1 MIITKSLLEVIKMDK
16 YDIIIIGA
24 GPGGL
29 TAAIYAGRQGTK
41 NLMIDRD
48 LAGGIGRE
56 VPEMENYPGFDSISG
71 LELIEK
77 MKEQAIKN
85 TELHEM
91 EEVEKIIQNDGEY
104 RFTVKTSKGEYQSK
118 TVILATGSSHRHL
131 DAKGEEEFKG
141 KGVSYC
147 ATCDGFF
154 FAGRDIIMVGGG
166 NSALQEALYLK
177 NLGANVTLIH
187 RRDEFRAQKHLQ
199 NMIKEAGIKTILN
212 ATVEEIKGEML
223 VESVILKDTKTGEL
237 TEYPTNGVFISVG
250 YIPHTELAAQ
260 LGVDL
265 DESGHIITDKEQ
277 KTNVDYVYA
286 IGDVCVGLKQWVVAC
301 GEGAV
306 AATSAF
312 HDLKENNQ

>member
-1 MIITKSLLEVIKMDK
+1 MEK

-29 TAAIYAGRQGTK
+29 TAGIYAGRQGTK
-41 NLMIDRD
+41 NLIIDKD

-56 VPEMENYPGFDSISG
+56 VPQMENYPGFESISG
-71 LELIEK
+71 LELTEK
-77 MKEQAIKN
+77 MKAQAIKN
-85 TELHEM
+85 CDLHEM
-91 EEVEKIIQNDGEY
+91 EEVLEISKSDDEY
-104 RFTVKTSKGEYQSK
+104 RFTVRTSKDTYQSRSI
-118 TVILATGSSHRHL
+118 ILATGSSHRHL
-131 DAKGEEEFKG
+131 NAKGEEEFTG

-166 NSALQEALYLK
+166 NSALQEAIYLK
-177 NLGANVTLIH
+177 NLGANVTLVH

-199 NMIKEAGIKTILN
+199 DMIEKEGINKILN

-223 VESVILKDTKTGEL
+223 VESVILKDTLTGEMK
-237 TEYPTNGVFISVG
+237 EVPTNGVFISVG
-250 YIPHTELAAQ
+250 YIPHTELAEQ

-265 DESGHIITDKEQ
+265 DETGHIIIDKDQ
-277 KTNVDYVYA
+277 KTNIDYVYA

-306 AATSAF
+306 AATSAY
-312 HDLKENNQ
+312 HDLKEN

>member
-1 MIITKSLLEVIKMDK
+1 MEK

-29 TAAIYAGRQGTK
+29 TAGIYAGRQGTK
-41 NLMIDRD
+41 NLIIDRE

-56 VPEMENYPGFDSISG
+56 VPEMENYPGFENISG

-77 MKEQAIKN
+77 MKVQATKN
-85 TELHEM
+85 CELHEM
-91 EEVEKIIQNDGEY
+91 ENVEEISKNDDEY
-104 RFTVKTSKGEYQSK
+104 RFTVKTSKAEYQTK

-131 DAKGEEEFKG
+131 EAKGEEEYKG

-154 FAGRDIIMVGGG
+154 FQGRDILMVGGG

-177 NLGANVTLIH
+177 NLGANVTLVH

-199 NMIKEAGIKTILN
+199 DKIKEENIPTILN
-212 ATVEEIKGEML
+212 AVVDEIKGEML
-223 VESVILKDTKTGEL
+223 VESVVLKDTKTGEL
-237 TEYPTNGVFISVG
+237 KEIQTNGVFISVG
-250 YIPHTELAAQ
+250 YIPHTELAKQ

-265 DESGHIITDKEQ
+265 DESGHIIIDKEQ
-277 KTNVDYVYA
+277 RTNVEYVYA

-306 AATSAF
+306 AATSAYT
-312 HDLKENNQ
+312 DIKQN

>member
-1 MIITKSLLEVIKMDK
+1 MEK

-29 TAAIYAGRQGTK
+29 TAGIYAGRQGTK
-41 NLMIDRD
+41 NLIIDRD

-56 VPEMENYPGFDSISG
+56 VPEMENYPGFESISG

-77 MKEQAIKN
+77 MKVQATRN
-85 TELHEM
+85 CNLHEM
-91 EEVEKIIQNDGEY
+91 EEVTEIEQTDNEY
-104 RFTVKTSKGEYQSK
+104 RFTVKTSKDTYQSRA
-118 TVILATGSSHRHL
+118 IIIATGSSHRHL
-131 DAKGEEEFKG
+131 NAKGEEEFKG

-177 NLGANVTLIH
+177 NLGANVTLVH

-199 NMIKEAGIKTILN
+199 DMIEKEGINTILN

-223 VESVILKDTKTGEL
+223 VESVILKDTVTGEL
-237 TEYPTNGVFISVG
+237 KEVPTNGVFISVG
-250 YIPHTELAAQ
+250 YIPHTELATQ

-265 DESGHIITDKEQ
+265 DETGHIIIDKDQ
-277 KTNVDYVYA
+277 KTNIDYVYA

-306 AATSAF
+306 AATSAY
-312 HDLKENNQ
+312 HDLKEN

>member
-1 MIITKSLLEVIKMDK
+1 MEQ

-29 TAAIYAGRQGTK
+29 TAGIYAGRQGTK
-41 NLMIDRD
+41 NLIIDRD
-48 LAGGIGRE
+48 LAGGLGRE
-56 VPEMENYPGFDSISG
+56 VPEMENYPGYDNISG

-77 MKEQAIKN
+77 MKQQATKN
-85 TELHEM
+85 CELKEM
-91 EEVEKIIQNDGEY
+91 EEVTEIIRTDDEY
-104 RFTVKTSKGEYQSK
+104 RFTVKTSKDEYQTKSI
-118 TVILATGSSHRHL
+118 ILATGSSHRHL
-131 DAKGEEEFKG
+131 EAKGEEEFKG

-154 FAGRDIIMVGGG
+154 FQGRDIVMVGGG
-166 NSALQEALYLK
+166 NSALQEALYLN
-177 NLGANVTLIH
+177 NLGANVTVIH

-199 NMIKEAGIKTILN
+199 NQIKEAGINTIMN

-223 VESVILKDTKTGEL
+223 VESVILKDTQTGEL
-237 TEYPTNGVFISVG
+237 TELPINGIFISVG
-250 YIPHTELAAQ
+250 YIPHIELASQ
-260 LGVDL
+260 LGVEL
-265 DESGHIITDKEQ
+265 DESGHIITDKNQ
-277 KTNVDYVYA
+277 KTNIDYVYA

-312 HDLKENNQ
+312 EDIT

>member
-1 MIITKSLLEVIKMDK
+1 MDK

-29 TAAIYAGRQGTK
+29 TAGIYAGRQGTK
-41 NLMIDRD
+41 NLIIDRD
-48 LAGGIGRE
+48 LAGGLGRE
-56 VPEMENYPGFDSISG
+56 VPEMENYPGFDNISG

-77 MKEQAIKN
+77 MKAQATKN

-91 EEVEKIIQNDGEY
+91 EEVLEITQSDDEY
-104 RFTVKTSKGEYQSK
+104 RFTVKTNNGEYLSK
-118 TVILATGSSHRHL
+118 TIILATGSSHRHL
-131 DAKGEEEFKG
+131 EAKGEEEHKG

-177 NLGANVTLIH
+177 NLGANVTLVH

-199 NMIKEAGIKTILN
+199 NMIREKEIPTIMN
-212 ATVEEIKGEML
+212 ATVEEIKGDML
-223 VESVILKDTKTGEL
+223 VESVTLKDTQTGEL
-237 TEYPTNGVFISVG
+237 KDIETNGVFISVG
-250 YIPHTELAAQ
+250 YLPHTELAKQ
-260 LGVDL
+260 LGVEL
-265 DESGHIITDKEQ
+265 DETGHIIIDKDQ

-306 AATSAF
+306 AATSAYN
-312 HDLKENNQ
+312 DLN

>member
-1 MIITKSLLEVIKMDK
+1 MEQ

-29 TAAIYAGRQGTK
+29 TAGIYAGRQGTK
-41 NLMIDRD
+41 NLIIDRD

-56 VPEMENYPGFDSISG
+56 VPEMENYPGFDNISG
-71 LELIEK
+71 LELIGK

-85 TELHEM
+85 TELHEQENVLEVIKTD
-91 EEVEKIIQNDGEY
+91 EEYKFI
-104 RFTVKTSKGEYQSK
+104 VKTNKDEYQSK
-118 TVILATGSSHRHL
+118 TIILATGSSHRHL
-131 DAKGEEEFKG
+131 NAKGEEEFKG

-154 FAGRDIIMVGGG
+154 FSGRDIIMVGGG
-166 NSALQEALYLK
+166 NSALQEAIYLN
-177 NLGANVTLIH
+177 NLGANVTLVH
-187 RRDEFRAQKHLQ
+187 RRDEFRAQQHLQ
-199 NMIKEAGIKTILN
+199 DLIKEKNINVIYN

-223 VESVILKDTKTGEL
+223 VESVILKDTQTNEL
-237 TEYPTNGVFISVG
+237 SELPINGVFISVG
-250 YIPHTELAAQ
+250 YEPHTELAEQ

-265 DESGHIITDKEQ
+265 DETGHIIIDKDQ

-306 AATSAF
+306 AATSAY
-312 HDLKENNQ
+312 HDIEEKN

>member
-1 MIITKSLLEVIKMDK
+1 MNE

-29 TAAIYAGRQGTK
+29 TAGIYAGRQGTR
-41 NLMIDRD
+41 NLIIDRD
-48 LAGGIGRE
+48 LAGGLGRE
-56 VPEMENYPGFDSISG
+56 VPEMENYPGFDNISG

-77 MKEQAIKN
+77 MKAQATKN
-85 TELHEM
+85 CDLREM
-91 EEVEKIIQNDGEY
+91 EEVTEITKTDDEY
-104 RFTVKTSKGEYQSK
+104 RFTVKTSKDTYRSK
-118 TVILATGSSHRHL
+118 AIILATGSSHRHL
-131 DAKGEEEFKG
+131 EAKGEEEFKG

-177 NLGANVTLIH
+177 NLGANVTVVH

-199 NMIKEAGIKTILN
+199 NQIKEAEIPTILN

-223 VESVILKDTKTGEL
+223 VESVILKDTKTNEL
-237 TEYPTNGVFISVG
+237 KELPINGVFISVG
-250 YIPHTELAAQ
+250 YIPHTELAKQ
-260 LGVDL
+260 LEINL
-265 DESGHIITDKEQ
+265 DESGHIIIDKKQ
-277 KTNVDYVYA
+277 KTNVDYIYA

-312 HDLKENNQ
+312 EDLQNQ

>member
-1 MIITKSLLEVIKMDK
+1 MNKLIRGKNMNE

-29 TAAIYAGRQGTK
+29 TAGIYAGRQGTK
-41 NLMIDRD
+41 NLIIDRD
-48 LAGGIGRE
+48 LAGGLGRE
-56 VPEMENYPGFDSISG
+56 VPEMENYPGFDNISG

-77 MKEQAIKN
+77 MKAQATKN
-85 TELHEM
+85 CDLREM
-91 EEVEKIIQNDGEY
+91 EEVTEITKTDDEY
-104 RFTVKTSKGEYQSK
+104 RFTVKTSKDTYRSK
-118 TVILATGSSHRHL
+118 AIILATGSSHRHL
-131 DAKGEEEFKG
+131 EAKGEEEFKG

-177 NLGANVTLIH
+177 NLGANVTVVH

-199 NMIKEAGIKTILN
+199 NQIKEAEIPTILN

-223 VESVILKDTKTGEL
+223 VESVILKDTQTGEL
-237 TEYPTNGVFISVG
+237 TELPTNGVFVSVG
-250 YIPHTELAAQ
+250 YIPHTELAKQ
-260 LGVDL
+260 LDINL
-265 DESGHIITDKEQ
+265 DESGHIIIDKKQ

-312 HDLKENNQ
+312 EDLKS

>member
-1 MIITKSLLEVIKMDK
+1 MEQ

-29 TAAIYAGRQGTK
+29 TAGIYAGRQGTK
-41 NLMIDRD
+41 NLIIDRD

-56 VPEMENYPGFDSISG
+56 VPEMENYPGFESISG

-77 MKEQAIKN
+77 MKAQAIKN
-85 TELHEM
+85 CNLHEM
-91 EEVEKIIQNDGEY
+91 EEVTEITKTDDEY
-104 RFTVKTSKGEYQSK
+104 RFTVKTTKDNYQSK

-131 DAKGEEEFKG
+131 NTKGEEEFKG

-166 NSALQEALYLK
+166 NSALQEAIYLN
-177 NLGANVTLIH
+177 NLGANVTLVH

-199 NMIKEAGIKTILN
+199 DMIKKEGINTILN
-212 ATVEEIKGEML
+212 ATVEEIKGKML
-223 VESVILKDTKTGEL
+223 VESVILKDTVTNEL
-237 TEYPTNGVFISVG
+237 KEIPTNGVFISVG
-250 YIPHTELAAQ
+250 YIPHTELATQ
-260 LGVDL
+260 LGVNL
-265 DESGHIITDKEQ
+265 DETGHIITDKNQ
-277 KTNVDYVYA
+277 KTNVEYVYA
-286 IGDVCVGLKQWVVAC
+286 IGDVSAGLKQWVVAC

-306 AATSAF
+306 SATSAF
-312 HDLKENNQ
+312 TDIQ

>member
-1 MIITKSLLEVIKMDK
+1 MEQF
-16 YDIIIIGA
+16 DIIIIGA

-29 TAAIYAGRQGTK
+29 TAGIYAGRQGTK
-41 NLMIDRD
+41 NLIIDKD
-48 LAGGIGRE
+48 LAGGLGRE
-56 VPEMENYPGFDSISG
+56 VPEMENYPGYDNISG
-71 LELIEK
+71 LGLIEK
-77 MKEQAIKN
+77 IKAQAVKN
-85 TELHEM
+85 CQLNEM
-91 EEVEKIIQNDGEY
+91 EEVTEIIKTDEEY
-104 RFTVKTSKGEYQSK
+104 RFTVKTNKDSYQSK
-118 TVILATGSSHRHL
+118 TIILATGSSHRHL
-131 DAKGEEEFKG
+131 NTKGEEEFKG

-177 NLGANVTLIH
+177 NLGANVTLVH

-199 NMIKEAGIKTILN
+199 NLIKEAGINVILN

-223 VESVILKDTKTGEL
+223 VESVILKDTVTNEL
-237 TEYPTNGVFISVG
+237 SEHQTNGVFISVG
-250 YIPHTELAAQ
+250 YVPHTELAKQ
-260 LGVDL
+260 LGANL
-265 DESGHIITDKEQ
+265 DESGHIITDKNQ
-277 KTNVDYVYA
+277 RTNVEYVYA

-312 HDLKENNQ
+312 QDLQ

>member
-1 MIITKSLLEVIKMDK
+1 MNE

-29 TAAIYAGRQGTK
+29 TAGIYAGRQGTK
-41 NLMIDRD
+41 NLIIDRD
-48 LAGGIGRE
+48 LAGGLGRE
-56 VPEMENYPGFDSISG
+56 VPEMENYPGFDNISG

-77 MKEQAIKN
+77 MKAQATKN
-85 TELHEM
+85 CDLREM
-91 EEVEKIIQNDGEY
+91 EEVTEITKTDGEY
-104 RFTVKTSKGEYQSK
+104 RFTVKTSKDTYQSK
-118 TVILATGSSHRHL
+118 AIILATGSSHRHL
-131 DAKGEEEFKG
+131 EAKGEEEFKG

-177 NLGANVTLIH
+177 NLGANVTVVH

-199 NMIKEAGIKTILN
+199 NQIKEAEIPTILN

-223 VESVILKDTKTGEL
+223 VESVVLKDTKTNEL
-237 TEYPTNGVFISVG
+237 KELPINGIFISVG
-250 YIPHTELAAQ
+250 YIPHTELAKQ
-260 LGVDL
+260 LDINL
-265 DESGHIITDKEQ
+265 DESGHIIIDKKQ

-312 HDLKENNQ
+312 EDLQNQ

>member
-1 MIITKSLLEVIKMDK
+1 MEQ

-29 TAAIYAGRQGTK
+29 TAGIYAGRQGTK
-41 NLMIDRD
+41 NLIIDKD

-56 VPEMENYPGFDSISG
+56 VPEMENYPGFESISG

-91 EEVEKIIQNDGEY
+91 EEVTEITQTDEEY
-104 RFTVKTSKGEYQSK
+104 RFTLTTNKGQYQSK
-118 TVILATGSSHRHL
+118 TIILATGSSHRHL
-131 DAKGEEEFKG
+131 NAAGEEEFKG

-154 FAGRDIIMVGGG
+154 FAGRDVLMIGGG
-166 NSALQEALYLK
+166 NSALQEAIYLK
-177 NLGANVTLIH
+177 NLGANVKVVH
-187 RRDEFRAQKHLQ
+187 RRDEFRAQQHLQ
-199 NMIKEAGIKTILN
+199 DMIEKEGIGTILN

-223 VESVILKDTKTGEL
+223 VESVVLKDTKTGEL
-237 TEYPTNGVFISVG
+237 KEIPANGVFISVG
-250 YIPHTELAAQ
+250 YIPHTELAKQ
-260 LGVDL
+260 LKVKL
-265 DESGHIITDKEQ
+265 DETGHIIVDKEQ
-277 KTNVDYVYA
+277 KTNVNYVYA

-306 AATSAF
+306 AATSAY
-312 HDLKENNQ
+312 HDLKES

>member
-1 MIITKSLLEVIKMDK
+1 MES

-29 TAAIYAGRQGTK
+29 TAGIYAGRQGTK
-41 NLMIDRD
+41 NLIIDRD

-56 VPEMENYPGFDSISG
+56 VPEMENYPGFDNISG

-77 MKEQAIKN
+77 MKAQATRN
-85 TELHEM
+85 CELHEM
-91 EEVEKIIQNDGEY
+91 EEVTEITTTDEEY
-104 RFTVKTSKGEYQSK
+104 RFTVKTAKDSYK
-118 TVILATGSSHRHL
+118 TKSIILATGSAHRHL
-131 DAKGEEEFKG
+131 NAKGEEEFKG

-177 NLGANVTLIH
+177 NLGANVTLVH

-199 NMIKEAGIKTILN
+199 DQIEQAGIPTILN
-212 ATVEEIKGEML
+212 ATVEEIKGDML
-223 VESVILKDTKTGEL
+223 VESVILKDTQTGEL
-237 TEYPTNGVFISVG
+237 SEIPVNGVFISVG
-250 YIPHTELAAQ
+250 YIPHTELAKQ
-260 LGVDL
+260 LGINL
-265 DESGHIITDKEQ
+265 DESGHIIIDKQQ

-286 IGDVCVGLKQWVVAC
+286 IGDVCIGLKQWVVAC

-312 HDLKENNQ
+312 EDLQNQ

>member
-1 MIITKSLLEVIKMDK
+1 MQK

-29 TAAIYAGRQGTK
+29 TAGIYAGRQGTK
-41 NLMIDRD
+41 NLIIDRD
-48 LAGGIGRE
+48 LAGGLGRE
-56 VPEMENYPGFDSISG
+56 VPEMENYPGFESISG

-77 MKEQAIKN
+77 MKGQAIKN
-85 TELHEM
+85 CDLHEM
-91 EEVEKIIQNDGEY
+91 EEVVEIVQNDEDY
-104 RFTVKTSKGEYQSK
+104 RFTVTTNKDQYQSK
-118 TVILATGSSHRHL
+118 TIILATGSSHRQL
-131 DAKGEEEFKG
+131 NAKGEEEFKG

-177 NLGANVTLIH
+177 NLGANVTLVH

-199 NMIKEAGIKTILN
+199 NLIKEAGINTILN

-237 TEYPTNGVFISVG
+237 NEVPTNGVFISVG
-250 YIPHTELAAQ
+250 YIPHTELAIK
-260 LGVDL
+260 LGVNL
-265 DESGHIITDKEQ
+265 DESGHIIIDKDQ
-277 KTNVDYVYA
+277 KTNIDYVYA

-312 HDLKENNQ
+312 QDLKEN

>member
-1 MIITKSLLEVIKMDK
+1 MNQ

-29 TAAIYAGRQGTK
+29 TAGIYAGRQGTK
-41 NLMIDRD
+41 NLILDKD
-48 LAGGIGRE
+48 LAGGLGRE
-56 VPEMENYPGFDSISG
+56 VPEMENYPGFDNISG

-77 MKEQAIKN
+77 MKSQAVKN
-85 TELHEM
+85 CELHEM
-91 EEVEKIIQNDGEY
+91 EEVTKITKTDDEY
-104 RFTVKTSKGEYQSK
+104 RFTVETNKDTYQSK
-118 TVILATGSSHRHL
+118 SIILATGSSHRQL
-131 DAKGEEEFKG
+131 GAKGEEEFKG

-177 NLGANVTLIH
+177 NLGANVTIIH

-199 NMIKEAGIKTILN
+199 DMIKEAGINTILN
-212 ATVEEIKGEML
+212 ATVDEIKGDML
-223 VESVILKDTKTGEL
+223 VESVVLKDTQTNEL
-237 TEYPTNGVFISVG
+237 TELPINGVFVSVG
-250 YIPHTELAAQ
+250 YMPHTELAKQ
-260 LGVDL
+260 LGVNL
-265 DESGHIITDKEQ
+265 DESGHIIIDKDQ
-277 KTNVDYVYA
+277 KTNIDYVYA
-286 IGDVCVGLKQWVVAC
+286 IGDVCIGLKQWVVAC

-312 HDLKENNQ
+312 TDIQ

>member
-1 MIITKSLLEVIKMDK
+1 MEQ
-16 YDIIIIGA
+16 YDIIIVGA

-29 TAAIYAGRQGTK
+29 TAGIYAGRQGTK
-41 NLMIDRD
+41 NLIIDRD

-56 VPEMENYPGFDSISG
+56 VPEMENYPGFENISG

-77 MKEQAIKN
+77 MKAQAIKN
-85 TELHEM
+85 CDLHEM
-91 EEVEKIIQNDGEY
+91 EEVVEITKTEDEY
-104 RFTVKTSKGEYQSK
+104 RFTVKTSKDTYQTK

-131 DAKGEEEFKG
+131 NAKGEEEFKG

-177 NLGANVTLIH
+177 NLGANVTLVH

-199 NMIKEAGIKTILN
+199 DMIEKEEIPTILN

-223 VESVILKDTKTGEL
+223 VESVILKDTKTDKLKEV
-237 TEYPTNGVFISVG
+237 PTNGVFISVG

-265 DESGHIITDKEQ
+265 DESGHIIIDKEQ
-277 KTNVDYVYA
+277 KTNIDYVYA

-306 AATSAF
+306 AATSAY
-312 HDLKENNQ
+312 HELKEND

>member
-1 MIITKSLLEVIKMDK
+1 MNQ

-29 TAAIYAGRQGTK
+29 TAGIYAGRQGTK
-41 NLMIDRD
+41 TLIIDKD
-48 LAGGIGRE
+48 LAGGLGRE
-56 VPEMENYPGFDSISG
+56 VPEMENYPGYDNISG

-77 MKEQAIKN
+77 IKTQAIKN
-85 TELHEM
+85 TDLKEN
-91 EEVEKIIQNDGEY
+91 EEVVEITKNDTEY
-104 RFTVKTSKGEYQSK
+104 RFTVKTNKDTYQSK
-118 TVILATGSSHRHL
+118 TIILATGSSHRPL
-131 DAKGEEEFKG
+131 NAKGEEEFKG

-154 FAGRDIIMVGGG
+154 FTGRDVIMVGGG
-166 NSALQEALYLK
+166 NSALQEAIYLN
-177 NLGANVTLIH
+177 NLGANVSIVH
-187 RRDEFRAQKHLQ
+187 RRAEFRAQKYLQ
-199 NMIKEAGIKTILN
+199 NIVEKEGINVILN

-223 VESVILKDTKTGEL
+223 VKSVILKDTETNKL
-237 TEYPTNGVFISVG
+237 TEIPTNGVFISIG
-250 YIPHTELAAQ
+250 YEPHTELAKQ
-260 LGVDL
+260 LGVKL
-265 DESGHIITDKEQ
+265 DPSGHIITDKEQ

-312 HDLKENNQ
+312 KDIQ

>member
-1 MIITKSLLEVIKMDK
+1 MEQ

-29 TAAIYAGRQGTK
+29 TAGIYAGRQGTK
-41 NLMIDRD
+41 NLIIDRD

-56 VPEMENYPGFDSISG
+56 VPEMENYPGFDKISG

-77 MKEQAIKN
+77 MKAQAIKN
-85 TELHEM
+85 TEIHEM
-91 EEVEKIIQNDGEY
+91 EEVTEIIKNDTEY
-104 RFTVKTSKGEYQSK
+104 RFTVKTTKDTYQSK
-118 TVILATGSSHRHL
+118 TIILATGSSHRHL
-131 DAKGEEEFKG
+131 EAKGEDEFKG

-177 NLGANVTLIH
+177 NLGANVTVVH

-199 NMIKEAGIKTILN
+199 NQIKEKEIPTILN
-212 ATVEEIKGEML
+212 ATVEEIKGDML
-223 VESVILKDTKTGEL
+223 VESVVLKNTKTGEL
-237 TEYPTNGVFISVG
+237 TEIPTNGVFISVG
-250 YIPHTELAAQ
+250 YIPHTELAQQ
-260 LGVDL
+260 LGVEL
-265 DESGHIITDKEQ
+265 DESGHIIIDKEQ
-277 KTNVDYVYA
+277 KTNVSYVYA
-286 IGDVCVGLKQWVVAC
+286 IGDVCIGLKQWVVAC

-312 HDLKENNQ
+312 EDIQN